1 MSELKKGFQSHILL
15 FKGTRAPRCQA
26 LSKRSKQQCKKASLV
41 GKRVCRVHG
50 GKSTGPITNAGKKR
64 CAAAKTVHGWE
75 TRKKREY
82 RAEKFRELKELE
94 EIMRKFDIC
103 SG

>member
-1 MSELKKGFQSHILL
+1 M
-15 FKGTRAPRCQA
+15 
-26 LSKRSKQQCKKASLV
+26 SKRSQRQCRKAALN
-41 GKRVCRVHG
+41 GKRVCAYHG
-50 GKSTGPITNAGKKR
+50 GKSTGPITDAGKER

-94 EIMRKFDIC
+94 VIMRKFDIC

>member
-26 LSKRSKQQCKKASLV
+26 LSKRSKQQCKKASLI
-41 GKRVCRVHG
+41 GKRVCRMHG
-50 GKSTGPITNAGKKR
+50 SGAGPIPDAGKER

-82 RAEKFRELKELE
+82 RAEKFRELKTLSKL
-94 EIMRKFDIC
+94 IMR
-103 SG
+103 

>member
-26 LSKRSKQQCKKASLV
+26 LSKRSKQQCKKASLI
-41 GKRVCRVHG
+41 GKRVCRMHG
-50 GKSTGPITNAGKKR
+50 SGAGPITDAGKER
-64 CAAAKTVHGWE
+64 CAAAKTVHVWE

-82 RAEKFRELKELE
+82 RAEKFRELKTLSKL
-94 EIMRKFDIC
+94 IMR
-103 SG
+103 

>member
-1 MSELKKGFQSHILL
+1 VSELKKGFQSHILL
-15 FKGTRAPRCQA
+15 FRGTRAPRCQA

-41 GKRVCRVHG
+41 GKRVCRMHG
-50 GKSTGPITNAGKKR
+50 SGSGPITDAGKER

-82 RAEKFRELKELE
+82 RAEKFRELRELE
-94 EIMRKFDIC
+94 VIMRKFDIC

>member
-41 GKRVCRVHG
+41 GKRSCRNHG
-50 GKSTGPITNAGKKR
+50 ALSTGPTTKAGKER

-75 TRKKREY
+75 TRKKREM
-82 RAEKFRELKELE
+82 RAEKLRELKELE
-94 EIMRKFDIC
+94 VIMRTFDIC